1 VVDIHKRLESNR
13 VSRKTGDNAGPLRP
27 SGAVLDIAKRLE
39 GAGFE
44 TWCVG
49 GAVRDALLGHPH
61 LDWDLATAATPQQV
75 RRLFRRTIPVGIEF
89 GTVGV
94 LDDRGVMHEVT
105 TFRRDVRTDGRHAVV
120 EFGASLEDDLAR
132 RDFTINAIAYSPSR
146 KEIRDPFGGREDLEA
161 GIVRAVGTPTE
172 RMREDRLRA
181 LRAIR
186 FASRFDFAIEP
197 ATWSAIVASAPHLRR
212 LSMERVKQELEKT
225 MDQVARP
232 SRALRLWRESGA
244 LSALVPALA
253 NVSDVALAAMDEVA
267 RPVAGEGAAGT
278 GRPDRR
284 INRLLALFSDLEPE
298 AAGRALRDLRFSN
311 ADIAW
316 ITGVLARWRAIEGE
330 LRAALPAAHGAGSGT
345 AEENRGTGTSGS
357 PSGAATLPAAATVR
371 RWVGATGRARVRA
384 VLRLAAARFA
394 AERATGG
401 AAPSAASVRA
411 IYREALTTAFRDPVE
426 IGDLAVDGDDLRAAG
441 IPPGP
446 ALGRVLA
453 RLLEDVLEDP
463 ARNTREWL
471 IPRARELFSQLE
483 R

>member
-1 VVDIHKRLESNR
+1 MNKETPGS
-13 VSRKTGDNAGPLRP
+13 AGRLRP

-39 GAGFE
+39 NAGFE

-105 TFRRDVRTDGRHAVV
+105 TFRRDVKTDGRHAVV
-120 EFGASLEDDLAR
+120 EFGASLDDDLAR
-132 RDFTINAIAYSPSR
+132 RDFTINAIAWSPSR
-146 KEIRDPFGGREDLEA
+146 KELRDPFGGEADLRA
-161 GIVRAVGTPTE
+161 RIVRAVGVPEE

-186 FASRFDFAIEP
+186 FASRFGFEIEP
-197 ATWSAIVASAPHLRR
+197 ATWAAIVASAPHLRR

-225 MDQVARP
+225 MEQVECP
-232 SRALRLWRESGA
+232 SSALRLWRDSGA
-244 LSALVPALA
+244 LQVLIPSLA
-253 NVSDVALAAMDEVA
+253 NISDVALGAMDEVA
-267 RPVAGEGAAGT
+267 RPVPAEGAAGV

-284 INRLLALFSDLEPE
+284 MNRFVALFSDLEPE
-298 AAGRALRDLRFSN
+298 EAGRTLRALRFSN

-316 ITGVLARWRAIEGE
+316 ITSVLARWRVIEGG
-330 LRAALPAAHGAGSGT
+330 LRAALPAADHAGSGAT
-345 AEENRGTGTSGS
+345 TPPPAAVVRRLV
-357 PSGAATLPAAATVR
+357 GAA
-371 RWVGATGRARVRA
+371 GRTRVRA
-384 VLRLAAARFA
+384 VLRLAAARFS
-394 AERATGG
+394 AERKAGRE
-401 AAPSAASVRA
+401 APSSSSMRALYRAALR
-411 IYREALTTAFRDPVE
+411 TAFRDPVE
-426 IGDLAVDGDDLRAAG
+426 IGDLAVDGDDLRKAG

-446 ALGRVLA
+446 ALGKVLA

-463 ARNTREWL
+463 ARNTSEWL
-471 IPRARELFSQLE
+471 VPRARELYAQLE
-483 R
+483 H